1 MNVPFRSQ
9 YDASPYQFA
18 NCGPASLAMV
28 LQAYGLDVSNERLR
42 AIADQLQGTYGY
54 NDGIALGYLANIAEQ
69 TGLRTE
75 GMTLPGGQYRQWT
88 MGDVI
93 REIRRGYPVITL
105 VHYASLPDHASSLS
119 QSDHYI
125 VVTGVTSQGY
135 VINDPA
141 FSGNDGF
148 RRLLTPD
155 ELMTAWRAASIKQQA
170 VAFLP
175 SSGKSGLKPLTAGST
190 PVTGLAP
197 PSQPADPAFAQTTP
211 PTVAPSGPTVAQTGN
226 AASVA
231 NTSSPAPLFPMPTRS
246 PNPTLVAW
254 TSTLGSWQHVTM
266 ASPTPSND
274 PGDPGQFTVPDRAVV
289 LADRSNT
296 GNALP
301 SLVVLAVI
309 GVIAVAIIKV
319 PGHEED

>member
-1 MNVPFRSQ
+1 
-9 YDASPYQFA
+9 
-18 NCGPASLAMV
+18 MV

-42 AIADQLQGTYGY
+42 AIADQLQGSYGY
-54 NDGIALGYLANIAEQ
+54 RDGIALGYLANIAEQ
-69 TGLRTE
+69 AGLRTE
-75 GMTLPGGQYRQWT
+75 GFTLPGGQNRQWT
-88 MGDVI
+88 MGEVI

-125 VVTGVTSQGY
+125 VVTGVTSKGF

-175 SSGKSGLKPLTAGST
+175 PNGKSGLKPLNASITTLTGAT
-190 PVTGLAP
+190 PVPQQAG
-197 PSQPADPAFAQTTP
+197 PALVQSALPATV
-211 PTVAPSGPTVAQTGN
+211 PTGPTVPPSEN
-226 AASVA
+226 SVA
-231 NTSSPAPLFPMPTRS
+231 VANDSLPTPLFPNPTRS

-254 TSTLGSWQHVTM
+254 TSTLGAWQHVTT
-266 ASPTPSND
+266 ASPTPSSG
-274 PGDPGQFTVPDRAVV
+274 PSDPGQFTVPDRAVV
-289 LADRSNT
+289 LADRSST
-296 GNALP
+296 GDALP

-309 GVIAVAIIKV
+309 GVLAVAIIKA
-319 PGHEED
+319 PGREED